1 VNHSEDVYRQ
11 RFSAAHEMA
20 HAIFDTDEVA
30 SVSYFS
36 PHGKDLREVRANRFA
51 SCFLMPPDF
60 FGGLARPARLE

>member
-11 RFSAAHEMA
+11 RFSGSHEMA

-51 SCFLMPPDF
+51 SCF
-60 FGGLARPARLE
+60 